1 MNSVRSSGDSD
12 VRTPIDE
19 NPDLGRPRSG
29 NGFSHYLVQCRI
41 EQILFANLNTVDAC
55 PRGVLDEAGETAPEL
70 PAFGDGIE
78 QHGAPACKG
87 PVTTIPDAAD
97 LSGMAKA
104 TAAGIALNRPGATN
118 YSLVNLTGLLNVAIS
133 VWKRFPGRSP
143 GTLLMILMG
152 KCSSRMI
159 RSRELIWLSAQWEK
173 FPWWANGSIRCTKVL
188 KPFSL
193 FFPSRPA

>member
-19 NPDLGRPRSG
+19 NPDSGRPRSG

-55 PRGVLDEAGETAPEL
+55 PRGVLDEASETAPEL

-78 QHGAPACKG
+78 QQEAPACNG

-118 YSLVNLTGLLNVAIS
+118 YSLDRLAERCDQCVEAVSGT
-133 VWKRFPGRSP
+133 KPGNTSDDID
-143 GTLLMILMG
+143 G
-152 KCSSRMI
+152 
-159 RSRELIWLSAQWEK
+159 
-173 FPWWANGSIRCTKVL
+173 KVL
-188 KPFSL
+188 ITNDPEQGTDLAVGAMGEVSVVGQRDHL
-193 FFPSRPA
+193 VH